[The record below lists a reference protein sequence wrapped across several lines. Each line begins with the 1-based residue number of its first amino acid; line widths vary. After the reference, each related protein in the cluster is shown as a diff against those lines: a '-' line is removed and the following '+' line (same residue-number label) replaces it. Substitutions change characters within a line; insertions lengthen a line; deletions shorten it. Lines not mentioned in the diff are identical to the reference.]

1 MRCVAG
7 FCCVCCYDDALSSE
21 EEEEEKTGW
30 IQYDPPRFS
39 SLLQGGGTFLFVCKA
54 PENYSSEH
62 HTFPS
67 APYQRALCAVDVVAT
82 ADVGRLCS

>member
-7 FCCVCCYDDALSSE
+7 FCCYDDALSSE

-39 SLLQGGGTFLFVCKA
+39 LSFKAEGPFCSCLKPLKTIHPSITHSHQPPTSVHYVLLMLL
-54 PENYSSEH
+54 PL
-62 HTFPS
+62 
-67 APYQRALCAVDVVAT
+67 RM
-82 ADVGRLCS
+82 